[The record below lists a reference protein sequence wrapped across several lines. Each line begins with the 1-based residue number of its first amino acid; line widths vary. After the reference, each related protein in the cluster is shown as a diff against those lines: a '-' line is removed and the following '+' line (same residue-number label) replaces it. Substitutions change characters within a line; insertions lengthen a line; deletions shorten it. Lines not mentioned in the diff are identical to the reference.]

1 MYHASC
7 AFLCRRCSTTTW
19 NCLILRFVER
29 VKATQWFSIEK
40 NCGYSLLEVNSS
52 KIHHYFMNWVTWNK
66 HGAMNFETT
75 WIHFLR
81 KVFPTVV
88 FVFLKLPISTVKPV
102 YNEAQG
108 TGKICSL
115 LRGFVISRV
124 FPLYILPLLG
134 RTISF
139 FILRTLSFG
148 VCYLPCC
155 RQSTVLVWPR
165 YCLYVQLHCRL
176 IIF

>member
-19 NCLILRFVER
+19 NCLILRFVEG
-29 VKATQWFSIEK
+29 VKATQWFSTEK
-40 NCGYSLLEVNSS
+40 NCGYSLLEVDSS

-81 KVFPTVV
+81 DVLFSLPSSSC
-88 FVFLKLPISTVKPV
+88 FFKLPVTIVKPI

-115 LRGFVISRV
+115 SWGFVISRV
-124 FPLYILPLLG
+124 FPLYFTINGEKNIVRYTEDFVIWGFVKTWYDLG
-134 RTISF
+134 TEDH
-139 FILRTLSFG
+139 
-148 VCYLPCC
+148 
-155 RQSTVLVWPR
+155 
-165 YCLYVQLHCRL
+165 VQLLCRL

>member
-1 MYHASC
+1 MHHASC
-7 AFLCRRCSTTTW
+7 TFLCRRCSTTTW

-52 KIHHYFMNWVTWNK
+52 KIHHYFINWVTWNK

-81 KVFPTVV
+81 KVFPTAV
-88 FVFLKLPISTVKPV
+88 FVFLKLPVSTVKPV

-124 FPLYILPLLG
+124 FPLYFTITGENNIVFYTKDFVIWGLL
-134 RTISF
+134 F
-139 FILRTLSFG
+139 A
-148 VCYLPCC
+148 
-155 RQSTVLVWPR
+155 VL
-165 YCLYVQLHCRL
+165 
-176 IIF
+176 